1 MIPAAI
7 AHLSKADKKLA
18 RVIRKIGLLEFKP
31 AKKRSPFA
39 ALTKAV
45 IGQQLNGAA
54 ATTIFKRLAGLLPSG
69 ALLEHEEILTLSDDA
84 LRSAGLSWAKTA
96 TVKELSKRAAEG
108 VLPSKSKILKM
119 DDEEV
124 IEALTEI
131 KGIGRWT
138 VEMFLIF
145 TLGRPDVL
153 PVHDFSV
160 RKGFGMLHGMKDLPN
175 PKEMIQHAEAWRPH
189 RTTAA
194 LYLYR
199 LVDSP

>member
-1 MIPAAI
+1 MA
-7 AHLSKADKKLA
+7 
-18 RVIRKIGLLEFKP
+18 
-31 AKKRSPFA
+31 
-39 ALTKAV
+39 
-45 IGQQLNGAA
+45 
-54 ATTIFKRLAGLLPSG
+54 
-69 ALLEHEEILTLSDDA
+69 
-84 LRSAGLSWAKTA
+84 
-96 TVKELSKRAAEG
+96 
-108 VLPSKSKILKM
+108 
-119 DDEEV
+119 DEEV

-160 RKGFGMLHGMKDLPN
+160 RKGFGMLHRMKKLPSPN
-175 PKEMIQHAEAWRPH
+175 EMIAHAEVWRPH

-199 LVDSP
+199 LVDLP

>member
-1 MIPAAI
+1 
-7 AHLSKADKKLA
+7 
-18 RVIRKIGLLEFKP
+18 
-31 AKKRSPFA
+31 
-39 ALTKAV
+39 
-45 IGQQLNGAA
+45 
-54 ATTIFKRLAGLLPSG
+54 
-69 ALLEHEEILTLSDDA
+69 
-84 LRSAGLSWAKTA
+84 
-96 TVKELSKRAAEG
+96 VKELSKLAAEG

>member
-1 MIPAAI
+1 MIPTAI

-31 AKKRSPFA
+31 AKKQTPFA

-45 IGQQLNGAA
+45 IGQQLSGAA
-54 ATTIFKRLAGLLPSG
+54 ATTICKTLAGLLPSG
-69 ALLEHEEILTLSDDA
+69 AVLEHEEILALSDDA

-96 TVKELSKRAAEG
+96 TVQDLARRAAEG
-108 VLPSKSKILKM
+108 LLPSKSQIVKM

-131 KGIGRWT
+131 KGVGRWT

-160 RKGFGMLHGMKDLPN
+160 RKGFGMLHGMTDLPN
-175 PKEMIQHAEAWRPH
+175 PKEMIQHSEAWRPH